1 MIAPSFSRVS
11 IHQVPRA
18 EVIVYEIITRK
29 EDMTSPGPELPTAI
43 PDNDDITGGGE
54 RITPDIR
61 DWGYYAHL
69 SIYSFC
75 GAFVKGARV
84 LDAGCGTG
92 YGCQHL
98 LHHGAHSVVG
108 VDSSEKAITFAE
120 SRYSEPG
127 ISFRVMDL
135 CRSGQAVPDSFDVVF
150 CNIGEHL
157 PDVETFLDFCRQSLS
172 SRGLLVLTVPAIAS
186 PGILEGNMRNPY
198 HVTHLPPK
206 GWLAKLGRYFYAV
219 QGFRHWVAPEWVGL
233 NRFPIEMGL
242 AANETRIRETDFR
255 FISASA
261 EELNAEAYNIC
272 LVTLSCVPR
281 QIVLEPVFDESSFP
295 DEWNVAEIKTRIA
308 TPA

>member
-1 MIAPSFSRVS
+1 MP
-11 IHQVPRA
+11 
-18 EVIVYEIITRK
+18 EV
-29 EDMTSPGPELPTAI
+29 
-43 PDNDDITGGGE
+43 DDITGGGE
-54 RITPDIR
+54 RITPDVR
-61 DWGYYAHL
+61 NWGYYAHL

-75 GAFVKGARV
+75 SQFVKGARV

-92 YGCQHL
+92 YGCPHL
-98 LHHGAHSVVG
+98 LQHGAASVVG
-108 VDSSEKAITFAE
+108 VDSSEMAIRFAE
-120 SRYSEPG
+120 SRYIQPG

-157 PDVETFLDFCRQSLS
+157 PDVETFLDFCRLSLS

-219 QGFRHWVAPEWVGL
+219 QGFRHWVAPEWVEVNG
-233 NRFPIEMGL
+233 FPREMGL
-242 AANETRIRETDFR
+242 PAEETRIRETDFR
-255 FISASA
+255 FISAPA
-261 EELNAEAYNIC
+261 EELNCQAYNIC
-272 LVTLSCVPR
+272 LVSLAAVPR
-281 QIVLEPVFDESSFP
+281 NVILEPAFDESSFP
-295 DEWNVAEIKTRIA
+295 EQWNVADIKARVP